1 MCRETPGGGEGRR
14 ISEGF
19 SCPASPP
26 EKTFPLP
33 NFQHGAAGRLS
44 VTPGDSRTVPPIEG
58 NSQLGLARLTVIQG
72 KDQFSGMVARGGG
85 GRRADSQVGLP
96 PGRQKKEPWG
106 SKPASGVRASCL
118 GTVRAAEQSQGGVRG
133 TGSSQEVQGTANPQV
148 SDTGQRNKQNVQR
161 EQSQI
166 WGNSKRSGTSLGF
179 REQP

>member
-85 GRRADSQVGLP
+85 WWNTGRQSGGSPSRQAEEGAVGL
-96 PGRQKKEPWG
+96 KASLWG
-106 SKPASGVRASCL
+106 QGQLSWNSQSSR
-118 GTVRAAEQSQGGVRG
+118 TVTRG
-133 TGSSQEVQGTANPQV
+133 S
-148 SDTGQRNKQNVQR
+148 
-161 EQSQI
+161 
-166 WGNSKRSGTSLGF
+166 
-179 REQP
+179 

>member
-85 GRRADSQVGLP
+85 VEYGQTVRWVSLQAGRRRSRGAQSQPL
-96 PGRQKKEPWG
+96 G
-106 SKPASGVRASCL
+106 SGPAVL
-118 GTVRAAEQSQGGVRG
+118 EQSEQQNSHKGELEGREAARRSREQRIPRYQTQGKG
-133 TGSSQEVQGTANPQV
+133 TSRMSKGNSLRFGGTARDQGHP
-148 SDTGQRNKQNVQR
+148 
-161 EQSQI
+161 
-166 WGNSKRSGTSLGF
+166 
-179 REQP
+179 